1 MPDFKQQL
9 TELIDAFATAKATGN
24 QLLTESAARMLVQF
38 LEGVEV
44 TPKLAPEDN
53 GDEG

>member
-1 MPDFKQQL
+1 MPDIKKQL

-24 QLLTESAARMLVQF
+24 QLLMQQSAASLVQF

-44 TPKLAPEDN
+44 TPLEDD
-53 GDEG
+53 GSEE